1 MMFSVPSSSDTR
13 SKKHVLL
20 SVTDKKGLETFAPV
34 LVEQYGYT
42 LIATGGTY
50 TYLQGLG
57 LPVVEL
63 SAWTQAPEILD
74 GRVKSL
80 HPKVFG
86 GLLADRTKALHLEQ
100 VHHELLDM
108 VVVNLYPFEQAL
120 KDGKGDNPETMRE
133 LIDIGGVSLLRAAAK
148 NWRHVAVV
156 SDTQQ
161 YKKVL
166 LGLEA
171 GMGELPVKLKE
182 TLAAEAFARTAQYD
196 HAIANYWLA
205 QVGQETLGF
214 TPAKVLETSEAV
226 STETETLTLHP
237 CQSLRYGENP
247 HQSAGVYTTSE
258 AQGLGFDL
266 LNGKPLSYNN
276 LLDMQAGWNL
286 VSEFTPAVYGGTSEV
301 ASLACVIIKHNTP
314 CGVALSARTP
324 QDAFQKALD
333 ADPVSAFGGIVCF
346 NTEVNAET
354 AKQLVAMFLEVI
366 AAPAYTPE
374 ALDILAT
381 KKNLRVIRRDL
392 ALAFARPTKQYRQL
406 TESLYL
412 VQEDT
417 SGGDLA
423 LLTPDALTVV
433 TKTQPTQEQWQDL
446 LFAWRIAKHVKSN
459 AMVLAKDGCSIGI
472 GGGQTSRIGALEIAI
487 QHASGE
493 VRDSVLAS
501 DGFLPAVDNIQA
513 VAQNNI
519 RAIIQ
524 PGGSIKDPDV
534 IALADQYGIAMVTT
548 GRREFLH

>member
-1 MMFSVPSSSDTR
+1 MLASTQKR
-13 SKKHVLL
+13 VLL
-20 SVTDKKGLETFAPV
+20 SVTDKTGLDTFASL

-50 TYLQGLG
+50 TYLQTLG

-86 GLLADRTKALHLEQ
+86 GLLADRTKPVHLEQ

-120 KDGKGDNPETMRE
+120 KEGKGEHPETMRE
-133 LIDIGGVSLLRAAAK
+133 LIDIGGVSLLRAAGK

-156 SDTQQ
+156 SDVSQ
-161 YKKVL
+161 YKKVI

-171 GMGELPVKLKE
+171 GAGEIPVKLKE

-196 HAIANYWLA
+196 CAIANYWL
-205 QVGQETLGF
+205 GQLGH
-214 TPAKVLETSEAV
+214 TSLEVQAPRMATHTEA
-226 STETETLTLHP
+226 TEHLSLTQ

-247 HQSAGVYTTSE
+247 HQDAGVYTTDAS
-258 AQGLGFDL
+258 QGVGFDL

-286 VSEFTPAVYGGTSEV
+286 VSEFTPAVSGIQAEQPQ
-301 ASLACVIIKHNTP
+301 LACVIIKHNTP
-314 CGVALSARTP
+314 CGVALSTRSP
-324 QDAFQKALD
+324 QEAFQKALD
-333 ADPVSAFGGIVCF
+333 ADPISAFGGIVCF

-354 AKQLVAMFLEVI
+354 AKALVAMFLEVI

-374 ALDILAT
+374 ALEILAT
-381 KKNLRVIRRDL
+381 KKNLRVLRRDL
-392 ALAFARPTKQYRQL
+392 THMNARPSKQYRQL

-412 VQEDT
+412 VQET
-417 SGGDLA
+417 SATAEASTLS
-423 LLTPDALTVV
+423 PEALTVV
-433 TKTQPTQEQWQDL
+433 TKTKPTQEQWQDL
-446 LFAWRIAKHVKSN
+446 LFAWQIAKHVKSN
-459 AMVLAKDGCSIGI
+459 AMVLAKEGRSIGI
-472 GGGQTSRIGALEIAI
+472 GGGQTSRIGALEVAI
-487 QHASGE
+487 EHAAGE

-524 PGGSIKDPDV
+524 PGGSIKDPEV